1 MKCYGVTDKGL
12 VRSTNQDS
20 YIISANTNDD
30 ILAIVCDG
38 IGGGKGGD
46 VASTMATDYLGDI
59 FSKTHGFADL
69 KQAKDFVRYHITR
82 INFQIYTYAQTHT
95 AFKGM
100 GTTLTALFS
109 GSVGKFVINIG
120 DSRVYGYTAESGLK
134 SLTVDHT
141 WVMDM
146 YRAGTLSLEEAKN
159 HPKKNVIT
167 NALGVWSSARMDIF
181 DIHENYQ
188 YYLLC
193 SDGLYGYVD
202 ASAIEQVLQ
211 QNSCDM
217 PLKLRTL
224 LGLALKSGGY
234 DNITIILMEETKGV
248 AHECE

>member
-167 NALGVWSSARMDIF
+167 NALACGAMHAWTFLIFTKIIKIICYVLMD
-181 DIHENYQ
+181 YM
-188 YYLLC
+188 
-193 SDGLYGYVD
+193 VMWM
-202 ASAIEQVLQ
+202 QV
-211 QNSCDM
+211 
-217 PLKLRTL
+217 PLNKYCNKTVVICL
-224 LGLALKSGGY
+224 
-234 DNITIILMEETKGV
+234 
-248 AHECE
+248 